1 MKTIWKF
8 NVKITDSQE
17 IEMPKGAKV
26 LTVQMLAGH
35 INLWAI
41 VDTDA
46 EKVKRT
52 FHVYGTGNPLPEIDL
67 MRQTRSYVGT
77 VQQAEFYVWHVFE
90 IA

>member
-17 IEMPKGAKV
+17 IEMPKGAEI
-26 LTVQMLAGH
+26 LTVQMLVSY

-46 EKVKRT
+46 EKETRT
-52 FHVYGTGNPLPEIDL
+52 FHVYGAGNPIPEIDL
-67 MRQTRSYVGT
+67 LHQTRKYIGT

-90 IA
+90 IV